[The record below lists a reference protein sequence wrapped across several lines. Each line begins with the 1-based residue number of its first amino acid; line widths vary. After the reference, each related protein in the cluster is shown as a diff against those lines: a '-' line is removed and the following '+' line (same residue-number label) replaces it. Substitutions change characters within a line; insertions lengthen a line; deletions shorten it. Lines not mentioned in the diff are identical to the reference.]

1 MERDSHSKPIRRSSV
16 NMNVS
21 LILNDIEQ
29 NLFLPKELISC
40 KKNEFSQEYEYKVG
54 YSIVDDCSVL
64 SCGCCISDSLFR
76 NIITYI
82 KADAIRCPTC
92 DSPAVR
98 LIGPVKQL
106 RNLYQQLQFFSQQ
119 QRSQQNQQINETSNL
134 SNELSM
140 LNRESSDDFVSLK
153 KSSGTESSDSSIN
166 KREVLPR
173 LSLNKQE
180 YSSKYNNQKSLIS
193 LFHSLASRL
202 GKDSPIQSKSISDA
216 PKTIP
221 PLNRRDNSMNNSD
234 LNITDGSPASIDEDL
249 KVLDNVSNTRT
260 IPVSQDSINTSIK
273 NSPQK
278 LIPSVSID
286 EEKEYYFAKCFPIY
300 RRRSQYTTHSKFLRT
315 KSKLF
320 INMSISPN
328 CTKFALITEHRWE
341 VYSIPTKA
349 INQTP
354 TLMFCG
360 KSSGEYGPDFDH
372 LKYPKDLSVL
382 TSKNNTPNQN
392 ESWEHLYC
400 KLSNDFLVIS
410 GSKKRLRVFDL
421 NRNGQP
427 IHSYCSTF
435 PIRCIDIDTNSN
447 LIACGITGM
456 DRNTGAEQALI
467 VFHKIEKNIVTSEPE
482 FLPPTTITLPYR
494 DPINTLQFSNDGL
507 YLSCSTALESRF
519 LIISLRK
526 IDEPRLVMKSLRS
539 IDTSLESEGIT
550 DTKLFPGNPNLMC
563 VTSTAFN
570 SPPIVINTKIQC
582 IDGVQT
588 VAQPTMLIRLDELGS
603 KIHKCEISPRNDSI
617 AFLDRN
623 GSVYIM
629 FAPTMMD
636 NEKRRI
642 VLVDMVSNAY
652 RAHES
657 AALRFSFDGHK
668 LYVLDRKGMLYVE
681 DFSYGLPQGHEVTKC
696 KQIN

>member
-1 MERDSHSKPIRRSSV
+1 
-16 NMNVS
+16 MNV
-21 LILNDIEQ
+21 LGIINDIEQ

-40 KKNEFSQEYEYKVG
+40 HRNEFTQEYVYKVRYG
-54 YSIVDDCSVL
+54 IIDDCSVL
-64 SCGCCISDSLFR
+64 SCGCCISDSLYQD
-76 NIITYI
+76 ITARISDKYM
-82 KADAIRCPTC
+82 RCPMC
-92 DSPAVR
+92 DNNSVT
-98 LIGPVKQL
+98 IVGPVKQL
-106 RNLYQQLQFFSQQ
+106 RNLYHQLKFFAEQQKNQSKQT
-119 QRSQQNQQINETSNL
+119 RSMVNSSE
-134 SNELSM
+134 ELS
-140 LNRESSDDFVSLK
+140 SSPIAQTDDDITMHKSPVSVEQLDTTASDITNVK
-153 KSSGTESSDSSIN
+153 EMSSQFPYGKHDYMASSPN
-166 KREVLPR
+166 K
-173 LSLNKQE
+173 
-180 YSSKYNNQKSLIS
+180 QKSLLS
-193 LFHSLASRL
+193 LFHMVASRL
-202 GKDSPIQSKSISDA
+202 
-216 PKTIP
+216 
-221 PLNRRDNSMNNSD
+221 NSD
-234 LNITDGSPASIDEDL
+234 LQRESTSMDIKDTVLSTRRQHTYHSEGSEGEMIEHDQYTNSEDL
-249 KVLDNVSNTRT
+249 KVLDNASNTRT
-260 IPVSQDSINTSIK
+260 VPISQDSMNASIK
-273 NSPQK
+273 NNPQN
-278 LIPSVSID
+278 LVPSVSTD
-286 EEKEYYFAKCFPIY
+286 EEKEYYFAKCFPVY
-300 RRRSQYTTHSKFLRT
+300 RRRSQFNTHSKFLRT

-320 INMSISPN
+320 INMSISPD

-341 VYSIPTKA
+341 VYTIPNDSSNPNP
-349 INQTP
+349 IM
-354 TLMFCG
+354 LFCG
-360 KSSGEYGPDFDH
+360 RSTGEYGVDFDH
-372 LKYPKDLSVL
+372 LKFPKDKTVL
-382 TSKNNTPNQN
+382 LTRDNCSSQK

-410 GSKKRLRVFDL
+410 GAKKRFRIFDL
-421 NRNGQP
+421 NQNGQP
-427 IHSYCSTF
+427 IYSYCSTF

-447 LIACGITGM
+447 VIACGITGR

-467 VFHKIEKNIVTSEPE
+467 VFHKIGSNKITSEPE
-482 FLPPTTITLPYR
+482 FFPPTTITLPYR
-494 DPINTLQFSNDGL
+494 DPINTLQFSDDGL

-519 LIISLRK
+519 LIISLKK
-526 IDEPRLVMKSLRS
+526 INEPRLIMKSLRS

-570 SPPIVINTKIQC
+570 APPIVINTKIQN

-642 VLVDMVSNAY
+642 VLVEMVANAY

-657 AALRFSFDGHK
+657 AALRFSSDGHK
-668 LYVLDRKGMLYVE
+668 LYVLDRKGILYIE

>member
-1 MERDSHSKPIRRSSV
+1 
-16 NMNVS
+16 MNIPT
-21 LILNDIEQ
+21 ILNDIEQ
-29 NLFLPKELISC
+29 NLFLPKKLISC
-40 KKNEFSQEYEYKVG
+40 KRNDFSGEFKCKVEYG
-54 YSIVDDCSVL
+54 IVDDCSVL
-64 SCGCCISDSLFR
+64 SCGCCISDLLYG
-76 NIITYI
+76 NISSETKQGTIQ
-82 KADAIRCPTC
+82 CPIC
-92 DSPAVR
+92 DSVNVS

-106 RNLYQQLQFFSQQ
+106 RNLYQQLQYFSQQ
-119 QRSQQNQQINETSNL
+119 RRQNLETITKVNEDSVCNQIAVSEGSVYENRTAGVRSDGPPGSAISPRDIAVRSHHT
-134 SNELSM
+134 
-140 LNRESSDDFVSLK
+140 RHDYY
-153 KSSGTESSDSSIN
+153 SGT
-166 KREVLPR
+166 P
-173 LSLNKQE
+173 
-180 YSSKYNNQKSLIS
+180 NNQKSLIA

-202 GKDSPIQSKSISDA
+202 GSDS
-216 PKTIP
+216 
-221 PLNRRDNSMNNSD
+221 
-234 LNITDGSPASIDEDL
+234 ITDNINTMDAQKKIVLSERRRRGSTTRSESNINEDIESNINGEL

-260 IPVSQDSINTSIK
+260 IPVSQDSITTPIK
-273 NSPQK
+273 DAPQN
-278 LIPSVSID
+278 LAPSVSID
-286 EEKEYYFAKCFPIY
+286 EEREYYFAKCFPVY
-300 RRRSQYTTHSKFLRT
+300 RKRSQFNTHSKFLRT

-320 INMSISPN
+320 INMSISPD
-328 CTKFALITEHRWE
+328 CSKFALLTEHRWE
-341 VYSIPTKA
+341 VYSIPTEST
-349 INQTP
+349 NQSP
-354 TLMFCG
+354 VLLFCG
-360 KSSGEYGPDFDH
+360 KSTGEYGPDFGH
-372 LKYPKDLSVL
+372 LNYPKDSSVL
-382 TSKNNTPNQN
+382 FDRGSSSNQN
-392 ESWEHLYC
+392 DSWEHLYC

-421 NRNGQP
+421 SQNGQP
-427 IHSYCSTF
+427 IHSSSSTF
-435 PIRCIDIDTNSN
+435 PIRCIDIDANSN

-467 VFHKIEKNIVTSEPE
+467 VFHKIEKNNVTFEPE

-494 DPINTLQFSNDGL
+494 DPINTLQFSEDGL

-526 IDEPRLVMKSLRS
+526 INEPRLIMKSLRS

-570 SPPIVINTKIQC
+570 SPPIVINTKIQS

-642 VLVDMVSNAY
+642 VVVDIVANAY

-657 AALRFSFDGHK
+657 AALRFSSDGHK
-668 LYVLDRKGMLYVE
+668 LYILDRKGMLYLE
-681 DFSYGLPQGHEVTKC
+681 DFSYGLPQEQEVTKC
-696 KQIN
+696 KKIN